1 MLETVLTTALIGLA
15 SGAVYAL
22 VAMGMSL
29 GFRSSGLINVAQ
41 GDLAVLCAYLGAHV
55 FIERGV
61 PYAAAIPIVAA
72 IGAIAMLLFD
82 RAVLRRLFGANPVY
96 LIIITVGISAVIEA
110 VVTRVWGG
118 NPLVYPAALGSGVL
132 RIGGVRVFERDL
144 IALVAAVALAAVLGA
159 ILKFTRLGRDIRAG
173 ANDPVAAVLSG
184 VNVSRTRTITLM
196 LSGALSG
203 LGGMLLAPLTFLY
216 PTTGLDLTLSAF
228 VGAVVG
234 GFGSM
239 PGAVVGSLL
248 FGFVNAVVGNYVPSV
263 FSSVIAYGLLVAVVA
278 VRPGGLFGEEGLI
291 VREV

>member
-1 MLETVLTTALIGLA
+1 MLETVVTTALIGIA

-55 FIERGV
+55 FIDRGV
-61 PYAAAIPIVAA
+61 PYGAAIPIVAV
-72 IGAIAMLLFD
+72 IGAVAMLVFD
-82 RAVLRRLFGANPVY
+82 LSILRRLFGANPVY
-96 LIIITVGISAVIEA
+96 LIIITLGISAVIEA
-110 VVTRVWGG
+110 VVTHVWGG

-132 RIGGVRVFERDL
+132 RLGGVRVFERDL
-144 IALVAAVALAAVLGA
+144 IALVVAVALAVALGA
-159 ILKFTRLGRDIRAG
+159 VLKFTRLGRDIRAG

-184 VNVSRTRTITLM
+184 VNVSRTRTVTLM

-248 FGFVNAVVGNYVPSV
+248 FGFVNAVVGNFVPSV
-263 FSSVIAYGLLVAVVA
+263 FSSVIAYGLLVGVVA